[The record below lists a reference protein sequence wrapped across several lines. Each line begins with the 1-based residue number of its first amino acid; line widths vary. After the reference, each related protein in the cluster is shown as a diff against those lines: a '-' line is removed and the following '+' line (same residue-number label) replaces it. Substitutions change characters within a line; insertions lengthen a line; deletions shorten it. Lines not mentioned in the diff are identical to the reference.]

1 MKNSVSVT
9 FVAVLLGLMI
19 SSSTAVMADTYENL
33 YAAVQGET
41 NANAAYNAF
50 AAQAQFEGYPVIA
63 RLFLATADAEA
74 KHADDEWAVLVS
86 MGATDRPVADKP
98 TVGTTAE
105 NLQAAFNGETYE
117 YTVMYPDFLATA
129 NAEGNAAAARIFNL
143 AMKAEQ
149 VHAGNYADVLA
160 NLDDV
165 DYLNSKY
172 AVVYRCPVCGEVVTL
187 LPNRCP
193 ICGASG
199 DTFFMYCAELDYAF
213 PEAWV
218 TKLNGNKNNLTI
230 TVTEVYDDG
239 TTTADT
245 AVFEIANNAAGTYN
259 VGSYK
264 VYVDTKGNVQVR
276 ACYIVE

>member
-86 MGATDRPVADKP
+86 MGATDRPVAATP
-98 TVGTTAE
+98 TVGSTAE
-105 NLQAAFNGETYE
+105 NLLTAFNGETYE
-117 YTVMYPDFLATA
+117 YTVMYPEFLATA
-129 NAEGNAAAARIFNL
+129 LAENISAAVTIFNR
-143 AMKAEQ
+143 AMRAEE
-149 VHAGNYADVLA
+149 VHAGNYFDVLA
-160 NLDDV
+160 NLGNDD
-165 DYLNSKY
+165 YINGKY
-172 AVVYRCPVCGEVVTL
+172 AVVYRCPTCGEVVTT
-187 LPNRCP
+187 LPGRCP
-193 ICGASG
+193 ICGESG
-199 DTFFMYCAELDYAF
+199 ANFVAYYAQLDYAF

-239 TTTADT
+239 TTTDVT
-245 AVFEIANNAAGTYN
+245 AFFEIANNAAGTYK

-264 VYVDTKGNVQVR
+264 VYVDTKGNIQVR